1 MACGR
6 KKKSIPFKIPKN
18 CPVCNSLSIRKKDDA
33 TFRCTNY
40 SCTAKITGSIEHYV
54 SKNSLNIDGLGI
66 KIIDLLLS
74 KKIIEDAGD
83 LYNLNLE
90 ELSQTQYPA
99 VLIQTSEE
107 LREDAEI
114 GSGARTRMGTIDF
127 VVLGFVK
134 GSNTNI
140 DTLRNALITAIETA
154 LETDITRDSN
164 ALDTEVVHVET
175 DEGTL
180 FPVGGVVMTIRCI
193 YKYLAGT
200 PSRP

>member
-1 MACGR
+1 MSVRENIASNLKTVIDAISSPDVKLCTR
-6 KKKSIPFKIPKN
+6 QPF
-18 CPVCNSLSIRKKDDA
+18 
-33 TFRCTNY
+33 
-40 SCTAKITGSIEHYV
+40 E
-54 SKNSLNIDGLGI
+54 
-66 KIIDLLLS
+66 
-74 KKIIEDAGD
+74 
-83 LYNLNLE
+83 LE

-114 GSGARTRMGTIDF
+114 GSGARTRVGTIDF

-164 ALDTEVVHVET
+164 ALDTEVVQVET

-180 FPVGGVVMTIRCI
+180 FPVGGIRMVVRCM
-193 YKYLAGT
+193 YQYNAGT
-200 PSRP
+200 P